1 MDGIEPGTPAEN
13 YLKKGYFSY
22 PQSYRLAASGS
33 IESITMDM
41 ANGIMTSMTSASIS
55 AIIIFASGVWQGK
68 DIKEAAKDGIMT
80 AGQVIGKGAVIY
92 TITMQL
98 SRGKVWNYALG
109 EGIKNPIGNASDKL
123 AKKITKSSIAESSVG
138 EKLHLNKMTGQKLVS
153 GTVTVAVVFGPDIC
167 RACMG
172 KISVKQLAKNATA
185 GAAGIAGMAVGSAIT
200 GGNPLGGMVGGAVGG
215 AVGKKVMDNFI
226 EDDAVAMFRV
236 MKEEFLN
243 VVMSSYLS
251 QEEFEE
257 VARRTIWN
265 KKVSKE
271 LQNMYKKSKKGEHRA
286 YANSLIEEVVIDV
299 LKNRKKITNE
309 MWNEGQKLLGA

>member
-1 MDGIEPGTPAEN
+1 
-13 YLKKGYFSY
+13 
-22 PQSYRLAASGS
+22 
-33 IESITMDM
+33 
-41 ANGIMTSMTSASIS
+41 
-55 AIIIFASGVWQGK
+55 
-68 DIKEAAKDGIMT
+68 MT

-92 TITMQL
+92 TITMQV
-98 SRGKVWNYALG
+98 SRGKIWNYALG
-109 EGIKNPIGNASDKL
+109 KGVDSPMSKVSEEV
-123 AKKITKSSIAESSVG
+123 AKKINSKIVTSSVG
-138 EKLHLNKMTGQKLVS
+138 EKLNLQKVTGQKLVS
-153 GTVTVAVVFGPDIC
+153 GAVTVAVVFGPDVC
-167 RACMG
+167 SACMG

-185 GAAGIAGMAVGSAIT
+185 GAAGIAGMTVGSAIA

-251 QEEFEE
+251 QEEFEK
-257 VARRTIWN
+257 VARRTIWD

-309 MWNEGQKLLGA
+309 MWNEGQQLQGV